1 MHRRICIGLLNA
13 IFLAGSCVPPA
24 PAANPDWGYEGTT
37 QAQQD
42 VLPMRAHAQPLGK
55 PAPDTVPDNQ
65 PAPAGGVKSP
75 FARTAPAG
83 TAAAAGAGKALP
95 PSKPGAVKTAAAK
108 TQATKASAAK
118 MGTKYGAD
126 QSAATPALVE
136 ECWAQVYELAGKQK
150 LDPQQREELSSL
162 VQMQLKGTPAQQ
174 EQARSVVKFWPKLTD
189 YLTAREAQRENY
201 SALLRALL
209 RFRSRNLAV
218 AAQAPNA
225 DDAAT
230 NEFNLISEVLGPQRL
245 TVPGAVP
252 FSEEAVNAYADM
264 ACFIYELKNPG
275 KTVDAVDNRA
285 VFAAAVSEKF
295 KSAPT
300 KRDQQAMAA
309 FDLSWAKFKIV
320 WTQADDKQKEIL
332 KMALLGGGPGVA
344 LEQAHDA
351 MLELVLHNWP
361 GSAAKSSPVA
371 SSAGANP
378 HK

>member
-1 MHRRICIGLLNA
+1 VLSAHA
-13 IFLAGSCVPPA
+13 S
-24 PAANPDWGYEGTT
+24 DWGYEGTT
-37 QAQQD
+37 PAQQD

-55 PAPDTVPDNQ
+55 TAPDAVPGKK
-65 PAPAGGVKSP
+65 PAAAGGAVKSP
-75 FARTAPAG
+75 FARTAPAEAP
-83 TAAAAGAGKALP
+83 AAKA
-95 PSKPGAVKTAAAK
+95 SVNSTSAKTPAAK
-108 TQATKASAAK
+108 TSAAK
-118 MGTKYGAD
+118 SGTKYGAD
-126 QSAATPALVE
+126 QAASSPAMVE
-136 ECWAQVYELAGKQK
+136 ECWAQVYALAGKQE
-150 LDPQQREELSSL
+150 LDPQQRQELNSL
-162 VQMQLKGTPAQQ
+162 VEMELKGTAAQQ
-174 EQARSVVKFWPKLTD
+174 EQARAVTKFCPKLTD

-209 RFRSRNLAV
+209 RFRSRNLA
-218 AAQAPNA
+218 AAAEGPNA
-225 DDAAT
+225 EDAVT
-230 NEFNLISEVLGPQRL
+230 SEFNLISEVLGPQRL

-252 FSEEAVNAYADM
+252 FSEEAVDAYADM

-275 KTVDAVDNRA
+275 KTVDAADNRE
-285 VFAAAVSEKF
+285 VFAKAVSEKF

-351 MLELVLHNWP
+351 MLELVLRNWP
-361 GSAAKSSPVA
+361 ASAAKSSPVA
-371 SSAGANP
+371 SSAGASR

>member
-1 MHRRICIGLLNA
+1 LLNA
-13 IFLAGSCVPPA
+13 IFIGGSAASCL
-24 PAANPDWGYEGTT
+24 PAAQASDWGYDGAP
-37 QAQQD
+37 AQQD

-55 PAPDTVPDNQ
+55 TAPDTVPDMTR
-65 PAPAGGVKSP
+65 PLHGGTVKSP
-75 FARTAPAG
+75 FARTPVPIAAPPAG
-83 TAAAAGAGKALP
+83 GAAAKA
-95 PSKPGAVKTAAAK
+95 PGKTAATKTGAPKSSTAK
-108 TQATKASAAK
+108 A
-118 MGTKYGAD
+118 GTKYGAE
-126 QSAATPALVE
+126 QAASPALIE
-136 ECWAQVYELAGKQK
+136 ECWAQVYELAGGQK
-150 LDPQQREELSSL
+150 LDPQQRAELNSL
-162 VQMQLKGTPAQQ
+162 VESELKGTQAQQ
-174 EQARSVVKFWPKLTD
+174 EQARAVTKFWPKLTD
-189 YLTAREAQRENY
+189 YLTAREAQRTNY

-209 RFRSRNLAV
+209 RFRSRNLA
-218 AAQAPNA
+218 AEAEGAKA
-225 DDAAT
+225 EDAVT

-252 FSEEAVNAYADM
+252 FSEEAVNAYSDM
-264 ACFIYELKNPG
+264 ACFIYELRNPG

-320 WTQADDKQKEIL
+320 WMQADDKQKEIL

-344 LEQAHDA
+344 LEQAHDP

-361 GSAAKSSPVA
+361 SSAAKPSPAA
-371 SSAGANP
+371 SNAAATR